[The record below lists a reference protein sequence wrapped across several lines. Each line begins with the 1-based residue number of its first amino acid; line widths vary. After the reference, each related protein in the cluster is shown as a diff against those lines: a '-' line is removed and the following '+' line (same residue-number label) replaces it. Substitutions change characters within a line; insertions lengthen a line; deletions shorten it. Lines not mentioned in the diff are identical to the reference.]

1 MYYKSSKNAR
11 GFICVTAKESFG
23 ALFNGSACMWDWHDF
38 SDADA
43 ASRFIAYAQSIGL
56 EARLHSACDYF
67 TGLPI
72 HPNRVLTRDMPKD

>member
-43 ASRFIAYAQSIGL
+43 ASRFIAYAQSMG
-56 EARLHSACDYF
+56 
-67 TGLPI
+67 
-72 HPNRVLTRDMPKD
+72 